1 MHLDLDKTVLCALA
15 LVHYGI
21 NSSYGGDGDNVAY
34 ATFEIGKV
42 DGLVQTNLQGTDNL
56 HISSHILNEL
66 AGRIGAGKVGEDEG
80 VYILAMETSEGV
92 LAVAEFL
99 VQGDVYLHLAVNEA

>member
-56 HISSHILNEL
+56 HFGRHVLDEL
-66 AGRIGAGKVGEDEG
+66 AGHVGTGQVGEHKG
-80 VYILAMETSEGV
+80 VHVLAAKTGEGV
-92 LAVAEFL
+92 LAVAQFL
-99 VQGDVYLHLAVNEA
+99 VEGYVDLHLTVYDA